1 MKNKTKIIIGFVA
14 FCLVLSCF
22 ITFMIIKFGGSSD
35 SYSTVMSVSS
45 DSSNSMKMSYK
56 YFQGARTREISLKKG
71 EVLTIN
77 YKSSVTKGSMTLKV
91 LDASGNTIKLLDSN
105 SSGKETITAEEN
117 QKIRIRAFGD
127 KASGSYEVSWNK

>member
-1 MKNKTKIIIGFVA
+1 MKSKTKIIIGFVA

-22 ITFMIIKFGGSSD
+22 ITFMIVKFGGSSD

-45 DSSNSMKMSYK
+45 DSSNKMKMSYK

-77 YKSSVTKGSMTLKV
+77 HKSTVTKGTLTLKV

-105 SSGKETITAEEN
+105 SSGKETITAKEDEE
-117 QKIRIRAFGD
+117 IRIRAEG
-127 KASGSYEVSWNK
+127 KKTSGSYEISWNK